1 MAGLSHRQTEI
12 LNIARA
18 FGRVMVEDL
27 AKRFEVSAQTIRKD
41 LNDLC
46 DQRSLTRIHGG
57 AIIASGVENLAYEAR
72 RFVAAEEK
80 RAIGI
85 AAASRIPNGCS
96 LFINIGTTT
105 EEVASALTSHEDLLV
120 ITNNLNVAMLLY
132 RHPRIEVIVAGGA
145 VRRADG
151 AVIGSTAISLIGQFK
166 VDYAIIG
173 ASAIDEEGALLD
185 FDYREVQAAQAII
198 ANARSVMLVADSTK
212 LRRSA
217 PVRIAHLSQIQTFV
231 TDAPLPAGLASI
243 CHHRGIEV
251 VEAMDKPAADIDEP
265 GGEPASTVTRLPEPY
280 ILSPI
285 FLRANH
291 DRVGC
296 RWTQRCG
303 ICPRRPL
310 WPRGGQHL
318 VRMDVVARL
327 GLKTSLTPWDIAAL
341 RFGVA
346 GLLLLP
352 YVMSKGL
359 ALNRLG
365 WIGLAAIVLGG
376 GAPVLFANAGLMFA
390 PAAHAGA
397 LFPGVMPLMVALLA
411 AALLR
416 EPFTAAK
423 KIGFVLI
430 LLGVFGIAWGTGG
443 DAIESGQTIGHV
455 LFLGSAV
462 AWACYTVA
470 MRRARLDGL
479 HAAGIA
485 AVGALVSLHA
495 GLFVRWRVRVSQ
507 GSMERYGSASVRAGD
522 SDGNRF
528 TRLLR
533 ARSQHPRRLER
544 CRIRRTVSGDDGC
557 HGDSNSWRVADDDGL
572 DCDRRDFRRRL
583 RRERRSAATT
593 ADLTAVST
601 VDCQFF
607 LFRLAFV
614 FLCD

>member
-1 MAGLSHRQTEI
+1 VVIAASGVAALTVMIVSANLSPPRPICLVDRSPNQPHHNGNFVPQDDLKPVFQGVSAMAGLSHRQTEI

-18 FGRVMVEDL
+18 FGRVMVEEL

-231 TDAPLPAGLASI
+231 TDAPLPASLANI
-243 CHHRGIEV
+243 CNHRGIEV
-251 VEAMDKPAADIDEP
+251 VEAMDKPAADIDDS
-265 GGEPASTVTRLPEPY
+265 GEPAATVTRL
-280 ILSPI
+280 
-285 FLRANH
+285 R
-291 DRVGC
+291 
-296 RWTQRCG
+296 
-303 ICPRRPL
+303 
-310 WPRGGQHL
+310 
-318 VRMDVVARL
+318 
-327 GLKTSLTPWDIAAL
+327 
-341 RFGVA
+341 
-346 GLLLLP
+346 
-352 YVMSKGL
+352 
-359 ALNRLG
+359 
-365 WIGLAAIVLGG
+365 
-376 GAPVLFANAGLMFA
+376 
-390 PAAHAGA
+390 
-397 LFPGVMPLMVALLA
+397 
-411 AALLR
+411 
-416 EPFTAAK
+416 
-423 KIGFVLI
+423 
-430 LLGVFGIAWGTGG
+430 
-443 DAIESGQTIGHV
+443 
-455 LFLGSAV
+455 
-462 AWACYTVA
+462 
-470 MRRARLDGL
+470 
-479 HAAGIA
+479 
-485 AVGALVSLHA
+485 
-495 GLFVRWRVRVSQ
+495 
-507 GSMERYGSASVRAGD
+507 
-522 SDGNRF
+522 
-528 TRLLR
+528 
-533 ARSQHPRRLER
+533 
-544 CRIRRTVSGDDGC
+544 
-557 HGDSNSWRVADDDGL
+557 
-572 DCDRRDFRRRL
+572 
-583 RRERRSAATT
+583 
-593 ADLTAVST
+593 
-601 VDCQFF
+601 
-607 LFRLAFV
+607 
-614 FLCD
+614 